1 LNDTFEAEYD
11 ERIDLGDNHIDMIL
25 MKVLLADGF
34 MDADKNDKLTVRM
47 RVGAYCTNKDT
58 EVLEIPH
65 SKLKNYASMLRGKT
79 FGQEW
84 SVRERPPRSSKNR
97 RSLRRPLRLVH
108 EEESESRVIEKVPGL
123 QLENS
128 P

>member
-1 LNDTFEAEYD
+1 
-11 ERIDLGDNHIDMIL
+11 MIL

-79 FGQEW
+79 FVVKNGALEKDLLEVAKIDVHFVDLQDLYMKKSLKVELQ
-84 SVRERPPRSSKNR
+84 RRCLAFNSKT
-97 RSLRRPLRLVH
+97 LHKPKM
-108 EEESESRVIEKVPGL
+108 EF
-123 QLENS
+123 
-128 P
+128 